1 VNDVAPAA
9 HDRVF
14 DGTLAVHCWRELD
27 NAATAAD
34 LDFQN
39 LALSQLDPA
48 LDYAAAALL
57 IDRLYTWASAAGDA
71 RAAAWAFIRIWAQAF
86 DRALRVRDAAV
97 ADRVSALLQGDG
109 AGVDPAA
116 LEIEILSTIPCP

>member
-1 VNDVAPAA
+1 M
-9 HDRVF
+9 
-14 DGTLAVHCWRELD
+14 
-27 NAATAAD
+27 
-34 LDFQN
+34 
-39 LALSQLDPA
+39 
-48 LDYAAAALL
+48 
-57 IDRLYTWASAAGDA
+57 IDRLYTWAAAAGDA

-109 AGVDPAA
+109 GGVDPAA